1 MKPNGPTP
9 SGAMAA
15 RDGAESGRF
24 LSRTVLGIGLASL
37 FSDAGHEMA
46 TAALPGFL
54 TALGAPP
61 IALGVIE
68 GVADATLSASKVAG
82 GILADRPNSDRRRI
96 AAAGYVVTGLGYGS
110 FAFAGSWPVVAVGRA
125 VAWSARGL
133 RTPAR
138 ESLLAGAVPPEY
150 LGRAFG
156 VERAGDS
163 VGAIAGPLIAAA
175 LIGAVGFRSLFTISF
190 IPAVFAALS
199 VLLLAGEAPRILEA
213 ARHHGLT
220 MRGLATAPGQFR
232 SLLVGVGLYGLGNF
246 SATLLILRA
255 TQILMST
262 GKSNATAASIAVL
275 LYTAH
280 NAANAAA
287 AYPAGALADRVG
299 RRLILVWGIGLFALS
314 CAIFAFSPTGIPVL
328 AVLFVMV
335 GTSTALV
342 ETAQGSHTAELL
354 PASLRGRGFG
364 LVGLIDGVGDLV
376 SSLVVGTLWTVTDAS
391 WGFIYA
397 AVLSS
402 LGVAAL
408 LPGSRPVPRGLGA

>member
-1 MKPNGPTP
+1 MKPTEPTP
-9 SGAMAA
+9 SGVTAD
-15 RDGAESGRF
+15 RGGVESGSV
-24 LSRTVLGIGLASL
+24 LGRTVLGIGLASL
-37 FSDAGHEMA
+37 FSDTGHEMA

-54 TALGAPP
+54 TVLGAPP
-61 IALGVIE
+61 VVLGVIE
-68 GVADATLSASKVAG
+68 GVADAALSASKVAG

-110 FAFAGSWPVVAVGRA
+110 FAFAGSWPIVAAGRA
-125 VAWSARGL
+125 IAWSARGL

-163 VGAIAGPLIAAA
+163 IGAIAGPLIAAA
-175 LIGAVGFRSLFTISF
+175 LIGAVGFRSLFAISF

-199 VLLLAGEAPRILEA
+199 VLLLAREAPRILEGA
-213 ARHHGLT
+213 HHHGLT
-220 MRGLATAPGQFR
+220 VRGLATAPAQFR
-232 SLLVGVGLYGLGNF
+232 SLLAGVGLYGLGNF

-255 TQILMST
+255 TQILIGT

-299 RRLILVWGIGLFALS
+299 RRLILAWGIGLFALS
-314 CAIFAFSPTGIPVL
+314 CAMFAFSPTGIPVL

-335 GTSTALV
+335 GASTALV

-354 PASLRGRGFG
+354 PESVRGRGFG

-376 SSLVVGTLWTVTDAS
+376 SSVVVGTLWTVTDPS

-402 LGVAAL
+402 LGLAAL
-408 LPGSRPVPRGLGA
+408 LPGVHPGRR